1 MLSNILL
8 TGSNGFLGQYILKY
22 FSDFNIKILNRK
34 NSDYNFD
41 LSDTVPYFNET
52 FDLIIHSAGK
62 AHVIPKN
69 KEEALSF
76 YSTNVLG
83 TQNLLNGLDRIKKP
97 RYFLFISSVSVYGLN
112 QGCLISEKSKL
123 LANDP
128 YGMSK
133 IESEKIIKEWCDLH
147 DVKLTIFRLP
157 LVVGLNPPGNLG
169 AMIKSIKYG
178 YYFNINGGHAKKSM
192 VLASDVAKFILP
204 ASKVGGVYNLT
215 DGYHPSFCEFS
226 SLITSQLGLKNAFN
240 MPILLAK
247 FVAFLGD
254 ISFGFMPI
262 DSLKLSKLTNSLTF
276 TDTQARNSFG
286 WKPQQVLNS
295 FSLVD

>member
-1 MLSNILL
+1 MQINSILNYLIFIQMLSNILL

-41 LSDTVPYFNET
+41 LSDTVPSFNET

-133 IESEKIIKEWCDLH
+133 IESEKIIKEW
-147 DVKLTIFRLP
+147 
-157 LVVGLNPPGNLG
+157 
-169 AMIKSIKYG
+169 
-178 YYFNINGGHAKKSM
+178 
-192 VLASDVAKFILP
+192 SDVAKFILP

-276 TDTQARNSFG
+276 NDTQARNSFG
-286 WKPQQVLNS
+286 WKPQHVLNS